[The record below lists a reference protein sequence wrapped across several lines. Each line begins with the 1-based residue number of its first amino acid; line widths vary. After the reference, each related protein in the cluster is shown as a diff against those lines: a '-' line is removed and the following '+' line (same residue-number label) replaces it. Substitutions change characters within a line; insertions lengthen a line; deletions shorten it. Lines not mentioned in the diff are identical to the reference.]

1 MHNKGSPTVK
11 NSNSY
16 PVENINAIVTTGVK
30 FEKIADWLKASVE
43 GKKTVGIDFGGTF
56 DFQNMFN
63 DFKLLAKAPEVEV
76 VAYSIDTKAE
86 LHRKPYFPNDIVIDI
101 ADEGKTSKARYPV
114 AQRASLYVSQQALST
129 GQAMDA
135 YEALTDR
142 IVKEKPRFR
151 ADLSEIYNA
160 ASYVLDLVK
169 DANTVFDVQRG
180 MNRELL
186 SLQLEDSL
194 SISVTNKEPDRFK
207 PELGGTGHGM
217 PHMKEDVVV
226 YALAKEGNNGTLR
239 HMLEEI
245 QRGQETR
252 LLDGRPQIFAI
263 AETGNSLFRASANP
277 QTRACLKGIF
287 R

>member
-1 MHNKGSPTVK
+1 MHNKGSLTVK
-11 NSNSY
+11 NSTSY
-16 PVENINAIVTTGVK
+16 PVENINAIVTAGVK
-30 FEKIADWLKASVE
+30 FEQIAEWLNGSVE
-43 GKKTVGIDFGGTF
+43 GKQTVGMDFSATF
-56 DFQNMFN
+56 DFQNLFS
-63 DFKLLAKAPEVEV
+63 DFGFLAKAPEAEV

-86 LHRKPYFPNDIVIDI
+86 LHRKPYFPNDIVIDL
-101 ADEGKTSKARYPV
+101 ADEGTSSKARYSV

-129 GQAMDA
+129 GQAKDA
-135 YEALTDR
+135 YKVLTDR

-180 MNRELL
+180 MNCELL

-194 SISVTNKEPDRFK
+194 SISVTNKKPDRFK

-217 PHMKEDVVV
+217 PHMNEDVVV
-226 YALAKEGNNGTLR
+226 YVLAKEGNNGTLR

-245 QRGQETR
+245 QRGQETG
-252 LLDGRPQIFAI
+252 LLDGRRQIFAI
-263 AETGNSLFRASANP
+263 AESGNSLFRASANP
-277 QTRACLKGIF
+277 ETRACLKGIF